1 MNTTFLDLPYRPAK
15 PRANGLNI
23 LIDNGL
29 ATNHFED
36 IATSHSNLIDM
47 VKFGWCTAVVTQEI
61 DKKIAILKSLNI
73 QYFFGGTFFEKA
85 CQQNKVEEFRMY
97 LHSKDCQFIEVSNGT
112 IPLVPKE
119 KAKYIKSFT
128 QDFTVLSE
136 VGIKDTDRS
145 KEMSPREWVDEIAMD
160 FEAGATYVITESRES
175 GKSGI
180 ARADGEVRYGLINE
194 ILESDRYDVGQ
205 LIFEAP
211 NKMLQNY
218 FIQLQGTNVNL
229 ANIAFSDIVG
239 CETLRLGLRSDTL
252 SFFEERAYVEKPI
265 YNLI

>member
-1 MNTTFLDLPYRPAK
+1 MNISFFDLPYRPAK
-15 PRANGLNI
+15 PRARGLNI

-29 ATNHFED
+29 ATNYFED
-36 IATSHSNLIDM
+36 IVTSHTSLIDM

-85 CQQNKVEEFRMY
+85 CQQDKVEEFRMY
-97 LHSKDCQFIEVSNGT
+97 LHGKDCQLVEISNGT
-112 IPLVPKE
+112 ISLSPE
-119 KAKYIKSFT
+119 RKAKYIKSFA
-128 QDFTVLSE
+128 QDFMVLSE
-136 VGIKDTDRS
+136 VGIKDNDRS

-180 ARADGEVRYGLINE
+180 ARSNGEVRYGLVNE

-252 SFFEERAYVEKPI
+252 SLFEKQAYVEKPI
-265 YNLI
+265 CNVI